1 MMETRLADSAPDNVL
16 LERFVARDPWG
27 RNGRG
32 EKQVRAAA
40 DVPGESFA

>member
-1 MMETRLADSAPDNVL
+1 MMETRLADSAPDNMVR
-16 LERFVARDPWG
+16 EGFAARDPWG
-27 RNGRG
+27 RNRRG